1 MAIGVRRAASRGL
14 AFCLV
19 LAAPLAALCQAV
31 NPAAP
36 LAYFSG
42 AWKCAGHFAGGAAI
56 ASNLVFYWSAPAA
69 AMIKHQD
76 DVAPGA
82 YHAVELWNV
91 ENAAGM
97 HGLIADNSGGAR
109 PIVSLGWEGDVLTW
123 VYLKDATRTER
134 FVYAKLGSDRMR
146 VDWLVSKGQA
156 PFQLGDTLT
165 CDRAP
170 VKATN

>member
-1 MAIGVRRAASRGL
+1 MTFGGRVSSGL
-14 AFCLV
+14 AFCLM
-19 LAAPLAALCQAV
+19 LATPLAARCQAV

-42 AWKCAGHFAGGAAI
+42 AWKCAGHYAGGAVI

-69 AMIKHQD
+69 AMITHHD

-82 YHAVELWNV
+82 YHAVELWNA
-91 ENAAGM
+91 ESAGGM
-97 HGLIADNSGGAR
+97 HGLIVDSLGGAR
-109 PIVSLGWEGDVLTW
+109 PIVALGWEGDVLTW
-123 VYLKDATRTER
+123 VYLNATRTER
-134 FVYAKLGSDRMR
+134 FVYAKLGPDRMR
-146 VDWLVSKGQA
+146 ADWLVSKDQG

>member
-1 MAIGVRRAASRGL
+1 MTIGARFTASCGL
-14 AFCLV
+14 AFCV
-19 LAAPLAALCQAV
+19 LLGMPLAARSQAV

-42 AWKCAGHFAGGAAI
+42 AWKCAGHFAGGGPI

-69 AMIKHQD
+69 AMIKHHD

-91 ENAAGM
+91 EKAAGM
-97 HGLIADNSGGAR
+97 HGLITDSLGGAR

-123 VYLKDATRTER
+123 VYLKDATHSER
-134 FVYAKLGSDRMR
+134 FVYAKLGPDRMR
-146 VDWLVSKGQA
+146 VDWLVSKDQGH
-156 PFQLGDTLT
+156 FQLGDTLT

>member
-1 MAIGVRRAASRGL
+1 MAIGARLAASRGL

-19 LAAPLAALCQAV
+19 LAAPLAGRCQAV

-42 AWKCAGHFAGGAAI
+42 AWKCAGHFADGGAI
-56 ASNLVFYWSAPAA
+56 TSNLVFYWSAPAA
-69 AMIKHQD
+69 ALIKHQD

-91 ENAAGM
+91 EKAGGM
-97 HGLIADNSGGAR
+97 HGLIADNLGGAR
-109 PIVSLGWEGDVLTW
+109 AIFSLGWEGDALTW
-123 VYLKDATRTER
+123 TYVGEAARAER
-134 FVYAKLGSDRMR
+134 FLYAKLGPDRMR
-146 VDWLVSKGQA
+146 VDWLVSKEQH

-165 CDRAP
+165 CERAP
-170 VKATN
+170 VKA